1 MLSIRAVLIWASL
14 AVAIAV
20 PMAVA
25 ATSPYLQWRDP
36 VYIIAGFA
44 GVLALGLM
52 LVQPLLA
59 GGHLPGL
66 PARRGRAVHR
76 IVGLVLILA
85 IVVHVVGL
93 GITSPPDLLDA
104 LLFAA
109 PTAFSLWGV
118 LAMWTLFAAAVLAA
132 FRTRI
137 RPRIWRLGHT
147 ILVGFTVIAS
157 AIHAVLI
164 EGTMGTGSKVALCLL
179 AIGAT
184 GWTIL
189 QLRAWAWI
197 LRRRDMPERS

>member
-1 MLSIRAVLIWASL
+1 MLSIRSVLIWAGL
-14 AVAIAV
+14 AAAIV
-20 PMAVA
+20 MPIVVA
-25 ATSPYLQWRDP
+25 AKSPYLQWRDP
-36 VYIIAGFA
+36 VYIMAGFA

-52 LVQPLLA
+52 LAQPLLA
-59 GGHLPGL
+59 GGQLPGL

-76 IVGLVLILA
+76 LVGLVLILA

-118 LAMWTLFAAAVLAA
+118 LAMWTLFAAAILAA
-132 FRTRI
+132 FRARI
-137 RPRIWRLGHT
+137 RPRLWRLGHT

-164 EGTMGTGSKVALCLL
+164 EGTMGTVSKVGLCLL
-179 AIGAT
+179 AVGAT

-189 QLRAWAWI
+189 HLRAWAWLI
-197 LRRRDMPERS
+197 RRRDASDQP